1 MGPCHFCYFCLSE
14 YAISNALR
22 KDLGAIPA
30 SFTRPNIV
38 SFGKVNWLYYMLL
51 LRRSRVCSLP
61 NFY

>member
-38 SFGKVNWLYYMLL
+38 SFGKVN
-51 LRRSRVCSLP
+51 
-61 NFY
+61 

>member
-14 YAISNALR
+14 YAISSALR

-38 SFGKVNWLYYMLL
+38 SFGKVN
-51 LRRSRVCSLP
+51 
-61 NFY
+61 